1 VATPS
6 RRGRGQRAAP
16 LIHAESPVAVLIAIQ
31 LDPPA
36 LLQAA
41 WRATPALRDGP
52 LAIADPGG
60 GGRILAACPRADAA
74 GVTAGHTIAQARLRC
89 PALALAPPD
98 EAAARALS
106 EDLLHILST
115 LSPLIEAT
123 DPTRGHATLDAR
135 GLASLWGA
143 REDNWD
149 GAPVARAAVAALARH
164 GLRAR
169 AGSGP
174 TGLAAHL
181 LCAHAPDGALTL
193 SLAERDRALRSVA
206 LTAPALALDVA
217 TTRALGEVG
226 VATVGALLDL
236 PAAAVADRFGPA
248 LHATCRRLTGPDD
261 RPLTRWTPPPCHGV
275 ARRLDGVDDSA
286 VVDAVLRDLCAQLQ
300 ARLQADG
307 LAAATLTVRLL
318 CEDGACRTGQTR
330 CWPPLQTA
338 QSLAQAA
345 RTVRETCPVTA
356 PLTEIAVQ
364 ASDLCPPETHQQ
376 GLFLDA
382 RDRRRQR
389 LAALAAAHQRRH
401 GSPLFGRWRPDALS
415 DDGWTWDAVE
425 RP

>member
-1 VATPS
+1 VATPT
-6 RRGRGQRAAP
+6 RRGRGPRDAPRAR
-16 LIHAESPVAVLIAIQ
+16 AEQPVSLPIAIQ

-41 WRATPALRDGP
+41 WRATLALRGGP
-52 LAIADPGG
+52 LAIAAP
-60 GGRILAACPRADAA
+60 GGRILAACPRAGAA

-89 PALALAPPD
+89 PDLALAPPD
-98 EAAARALS
+98 AAAARALY
-106 EDLLHILST
+106 EDLLHLLST
-115 LSPLIEAT
+115 LSPLVEAT
-123 DPTRGHATLDAR
+123 DPAHGHATLDAR

-143 REDNWD
+143 REEDWD

-169 AGSGP
+169 AGCGP
-174 TGLAAHL
+174 TRLAAYL
-181 LCAHAPDGALTL
+181 LCTHAPDGALTL
-193 SLAERDRALRSVA
+193 SPAHKDRALRSVA
-206 LTAPALALDVA
+206 LTAPALGLDVA

-248 LHATCRRLTGPDD
+248 LRATCRRLTGPDD
-261 RPLTRWTPPPCHGV
+261 RPLTRWTLPPHHEV
-275 ARRLDGVDDSA
+275 ARHLDGVDDSA
-286 VVDAVLRDLCAQLQ
+286 VVDAVLQDLCARLQ

-318 CEDGACRTGQTR
+318 CEDGAYRTGQTR

-338 QSLAQAA
+338 PALADAA
-345 RTVRETCPVTA
+345 RTARTACPVTA

-364 ASDLCPPETHQQ
+364 ASDLCPPEARQP

-382 RDRRRQR
+382 RDRRRER

-401 GSPLFGRWRPDALS
+401 GSPLFGSWRPDALS

>member
-1 VATPS
+1 VATPP
-6 RRGRGQRAAP
+6 RRGRGPRAAP
-16 LIHAESPVAVLIAIQ
+16 LVRAEQPVSLPIAIQ

-36 LLQAA
+36 LIQAA
-41 WRATPALRDGP
+41 WRATPALRGGP
-52 LAIADPGG
+52 LAIAAPGG
-60 GGRILAACPRADAA
+60 GGRILAACPHASAD
-74 GVTAGHTIAQARLRC
+74 GVTIGHTIAQGRLRC
-89 PALALAPPD
+89 LALALAPPD
-98 EAAARALS
+98 ATAARALY

-115 LSPLIEAT
+115 LSPLVEAT

-143 REDNWD
+143 REEDWD

-169 AGSGP
+169 AACGP
-174 TGLAAHL
+174 TRLAAHL
-181 LCAHAPDGALTL
+181 LCYHAPDGALTL
-193 SLAERDRALRSVA
+193 SPADKDRALRSVA
-206 LTAPALALDVA
+206 LTAPALGLDAA
-217 TTRALGEVG
+217 TTRALDEVG

-248 LHATCRRLTGPDD
+248 LRATCRHLTGPDD
-261 RPLTRWTPPPCHGV
+261 RPLTRWTPPPCHEV
-275 ARRLDGVDDSA
+275 ARRLDGVDDGA
-286 VVDAVLRDLCAQLQ
+286 VVDAVLRDLCARLH

-345 RTVRETCPVTA
+345 RTARAACPVTA
-356 PLTEIAVQ
+356 PLAEIAVQ
-364 ASDLCPPETHQQ
+364 ASDLCPPETRQQ

-382 RDRRRQR
+382 RDRRGER